1 MSAIL
6 IFDDHPRPTRLLLGP
21 LEIDLF
27 DRTAARSGKPLNLR
41 AREYALLVHLA
52 RNAGQFVPRRTLLRT
67 VWRLE
72 NDPGTNVVEAHV
84 SRLRARLDRGWDAPM
99 LRTWRGRGYCLDAP
113 GDPF

>member
-1 MSAIL
+1 MSAVL
-6 IFDDHPRPTRLLLGP
+6 IFDETPRPTRLLLGP

-27 DRTAARSGKPLNLR
+27 DRTAARAGRPLSLR

-52 RNAGQFVPRRTLLRT
+52 RNAGQFVPRRMLLHA

-99 LRTWRGRGYCLDAP
+99 LRTCRGRGYRLDAP
-113 GDPF
+113 DAPF